1 VVCIEG
7 ISVPIERG
15 QVTVASCPSS
25 SIHRSV
31 LLMAK
36 HDSFR
41 QSTFSVCLEALRADR
56 LLLIALE
63 LALATGQAE
72 VADTLARGLLRDD
85 GKVVLTNQSVT
96 DR

>member
-25 SIHRSV
+25 IHRSV

-41 QSTFSVCLEALRADR
+41 RSTFSVCLEALRADR

-85 GKVVLTNQSVT
+85 GKVVLTNQSAT